1 MKRERDYRSLASVLL
16 QLTTAPSRMVQNCSE
31 ERANTA
37 SEGDEHRVVVGTVV
51 DCNQMFFL
59 TEESSPHAFLLSNTA
74 RVKTFLG
81 RKVRITG
88 ALLSP
93 HVLTVETVN
102 ELH

>member
-1 MKRERDYRSLASVLL
+1 
-16 QLTTAPSRMVQNCSE
+16 
-31 ERANTA
+31 
-37 SEGDEHRVVVGTVV
+37 
-51 DCNQMFFL
+51 MFFL

-88 ALLSP
+88 ALLSS

-102 ELH
+102 ELR

>member
-1 MKRERDYRSLASVLL
+1 MKRERDYRNLASVLL
-16 QLTTAPSRMVQNCSE
+16 RLATPLLQMVQN
-31 ERANTA
+31 R
-37 SEGDEHRVVVGTVV
+37 SEGCANGASDGAGHRVVVGTVV

-88 ALLSP
+88 ALLSS